1 MKDLSNF
8 EKIDTKLKIE
18 KETEKA
24 IAVRVSGYVGFSS
37 CGYATNNFKWIPK
50 SVALIENNELVAL
63 KGWFIDK
70 ECAEHYELVSK
81 ESVDRFEERYCKKAN

>member
-18 KETEKA
+18 RETEKA
-24 IAVRVSGYVGFSS
+24 IAVRVSGYVGCSS
-37 CGYATNNFKWIPK
+37 CGYSTSNLKWIPK
-50 SVALIENNELVAL
+50 SVALIENNQLVAL

-70 ECAEHYELVSK
+70 ECGQYFELVS
-81 ESVDRFEERYCKKAN
+81 EEAVNRFEEKYCKKAN

>member
-8 EKIDTKLKIE
+8 EKINEKLKLE

-24 IAVRVSGYVGFSS
+24 IAVKVSGYVGFSS
-37 CGYATNNFKWIPK
+37 CGYATRSLKWIPK

-70 ECAEHYELVSK
+70 ECCDHYELVSE
-81 ESVDRFEERYCKKAN
+81 ESVDRFEEKYCKKVN

>member
-1 MKDLSNF
+1 MKELNNF
-8 EKIDTKLKIE
+8 EKISEKLKVE

-24 IAVRVSGYVGFSS
+24 IAVKVSGYIGFSS
-37 CGYATNNFKWIPK
+37 CGYAIRNLKWIPK

-70 ECAEHYELVSK
+70 ECCDHYELVSE
-81 ESVDRFEERYCKKAN
+81 ESVNRFEEKYCKKVN

>member
-8 EKIDTKLKIE
+8 EKISEKLKIE

-24 IAVRVSGYVGFSS
+24 IAVRVFGYVGFSS
-37 CGYATNNFKWIPK
+37 CGYTTRNLKWIPK
-50 SVALIENNELVAL
+50 SVALVENDELIAL

-70 ECAEHYELVSK
+70 ECCEHYELVS
-81 ESVDRFEERYCKKAN
+81 EEAVNRFEKKYCKKAN